1 MKTVYCNML
10 CISRFLAK
18 FVQLSL
24 LFVQLSCTIC
34 TVIMY
39 YLYSYPYYSYSYHV
53 LFVQL
58 SLLFVQLSCTIFT
71 VILTICTVYHVLFL
85 QLSCTICTVI
95 LTICTVYHVLFLR
108 LSCTISLFKIPTEV
122 CLFLPCFVKC
132 LLDKTLVESIL
143 LHNIQFHFK
152 SFLNQIKKVHYTFNR
167 SRFHEYY

>member
-1 MKTVYCNML
+1 MYFEIFSKICTVIL
-10 CISRFLAK
+10 
-18 FVQLSL
+18 
-24 LFVQLSCTIC
+24 TIC

-39 YLYSYPYYSYSYHV
+39 YLYSYHV
-53 LFVQL
+53 
-58 SLLFVQLSCTIFT
+58 LFVQLSCTIFT

-85 QLSCTICTVI
+85 
-95 LTICTVYHVLFLR
+95 R
-108 LSCTISLFKIPTEV
+108 LSCTTSLFKIPTEV
-122 CLFLPCFVKC
+122 CLFLTCFVKC